1 MGLGA
6 DSLQERTGGDP
17 HPHSKGEVEM
27 QPGECMASSRR
38 DLIWGWCPWP
48 GDSEAGGGGGVAEAR
63 WQLYA
68 GDWAG
73 CCEDIDVSQ
82 MWWGESE
89 RSGERQGPS
98 EHPS

>member
-48 GDSEAGGGGGVAEAR
+48 GDSEAGGGGGGGGQVAALCR
-63 WQLYA
+63 GLGWML
-68 GDWAG
+68 
-73 CCEDIDVSQ
+73 
-82 MWWGESE
+82 
-89 RSGERQGPS
+89 
-98 EHPS
+98 